1 LQILTRSQAH
11 PVYIDPASSPMLP
24 DYHPMQFGAAARYGV
39 FSYSHYGADPSA
51 DPLTNAPRLYRA
63 SDNTIPLKV
72 AIYRTSQTV
81 TPGTFNS
88 AIIIHFVYR

>member
-1 LQILTRSQAH
+1 
-11 PVYIDPASSPMLP
+11 
-24 DYHPMQFGAAARYGV
+24 MQFGPAARYGMHN
-39 FSYSHYGADPSA
+39 SLSGAGLSV
-51 DPLTNAPRLYRA
+51 DPLTNPLRTYRA
-63 SDNTIPLKV
+63 SSNTIPLKV